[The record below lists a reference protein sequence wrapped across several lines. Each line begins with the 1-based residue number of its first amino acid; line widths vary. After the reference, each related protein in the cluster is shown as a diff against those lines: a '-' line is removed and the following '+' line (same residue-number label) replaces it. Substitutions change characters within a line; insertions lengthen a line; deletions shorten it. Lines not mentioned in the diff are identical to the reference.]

1 MAGEQR
7 PLPTV
12 VRGLGEGGGAWRHV
26 DLVVVPE
33 MAGEQ
38 STPSAADKM
47 GSATL
52 AFPIQQLRGGS
63 VKGQPR
69 VRGGGQREAKVGPK
83 PAEASPRPSRSRR
96 TPLGGGGAR
105 ESSLGPGFTLCQKG
119 EVRMVHTPWVSR
131 DMPSSGAH
139 PRSDAVRRG

>member
-26 DLVVVPE
+26 DLIVVPV
-33 MAGEQ
+33 MAREQ

-52 AFPIQQLRGGS
+52 AFPIQQLRMG
-63 VKGQPR
+63 
-69 VRGGGQREAKVGPK
+69 
-83 PAEASPRPSRSRR
+83 
-96 TPLGGGGAR
+96 
-105 ESSLGPGFTLCQKG
+105 
-119 EVRMVHTPWVSR
+119 
-131 DMPSSGAH
+131 
-139 PRSDAVRRG
+139 